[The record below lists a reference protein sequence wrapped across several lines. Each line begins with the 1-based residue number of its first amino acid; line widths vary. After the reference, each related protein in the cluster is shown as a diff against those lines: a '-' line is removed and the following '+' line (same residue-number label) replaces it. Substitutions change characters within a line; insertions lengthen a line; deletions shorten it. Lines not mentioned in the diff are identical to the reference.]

1 MSGGRRSYTGTL
13 LLCALC
19 FLGGA
24 LLQVALTE
32 AHLEADKR
40 VRAACSALAEEA
52 LRLVEMKARMIA
64 PADAVAVGP

>member
-24 LLQVALTE
+24 LWQVALTE
-32 AHLEADKR
+32 THLEADEA
-40 VRAACSALAEEA
+40 VRAACGALAEEA
-52 LRLVEMKARMIA
+52 LRLVEAKARMVT